1 MEEEEYI
8 KLYYPLTKK
17 QKKDTMDIWKEYVE
31 EDIYIRKNEIEKYCT
46 INECDFLIA
55 LLNISNIIHEKYL
68 CSTYGYENKKE
79 FSFLESDKIRAFL
92 EDRVISFIN
101 YGKPLNDEQYQFVDN
116 TEYILNHKLYYYF
129 HYHDSIDN
137 TDYVKQLRLNYIDYE
152 VVREDEKELDKQI
165 NILMEERQK
174 NPEKYLNDI
183 KNLPINED
191 EIYKSEF
198 NIDPLLYP
206 LSKKKTNNKESSES
220 FISKFTLKQLE
231 DIFKKSIDKKLFRSN
246 TKLEDFL
253 YVFNGEEK
261 PNRFTKLYW
270 IKESRNKSP
279 NKKALIYY
287 CMLMFKLKPEDI
299 IHSFFNFI
307 NDRIITNDVV
317 ISSTNKPNIRYVDEE
332 IRNIFP
338 K

>member
-1 MEEEEYI
+1 M
-8 KLYYPLTKK
+8 
-17 QKKDTMDIWKEYVE
+17 
-31 EDIYIRKNEIEKYCT
+31 
-46 INECDFLIA
+46 
-55 LLNISNIIHEKYL
+55 
-68 CSTYGYENKKE
+68 
-79 FSFLESDKIRAFL
+79 
-92 EDRVISFIN
+92 
-101 YGKPLNDEQYQFVDN
+101 
-116 TEYILNHKLYYYF
+116 NHKLYYYF

-165 NILMEERQK
+165 NILIEERQK
-174 NPEKYLNDI
+174 DPEKYLNDI

-253 YVFNGEEK
+253 YVFDDEEK

-270 IKESRNKSP
+270 IKEGKNKSP

-317 ISSTNKPNIRYVDEE
+317 ISSTNKPNISYVDEE